1 MNETSSA
8 FARERANKHEKS
20 RSDHLLSKDSSRDGK
35 LKNSDNALVPF
46 KPPQIRPNEN
56 QPGRNLETF
65 RHEYL
70 TQPRTFR
77 NRPSVDSVQIQQ
89 EGIVYSWM
97 VDHQVQNERLIFR
110 RMGFRRRE
118 LNRSLDDGLATESP
132 RNSFTSSRSSGSKK
146 DRSSGIFSLFQWF
159 KKQKSEDSSDLEV
172 SSGLNSPELPRST
185 SITGSVD
192 TLFSTA
198 TANSFAFVH
207 PLQYKPFGLAN
218 QPEIRIAVGP
228 ETNTYRNRIRE
239 RERLR
244 YLEKNISLREKYR
257 LYASGTLPR
266 SADHINELSDYQ
278 ILDVKQSFDHLPGS
292 KYSTLGRKKRKAPP
306 PPVSNSSN
314 SENSLPAAV
323 NQHFNEGILIKQHR
337 RASSEPVKYIK
348 LCHVKGK
355 RRAPQ
360 PPARDNSTDTDIVS
374 LSTTNTNSSKRSKK
388 KRRAPSPPIKK
399 PESDDEHI
407 VHIIREATDNILAD
421 KNSEQQKEDFRD
433 ETISNASTLDIGSSD
448 DVVCT
453 DTLKL
458 ERGILKQNM
467 EKPFSESRI
476 CPSSPVSP
484 RPWYKRTTVNKEMF
498 SAKEKE
504 KRNERDRKK
513 VEEWMLESGFPRR
526 SLLNTDNKYSFFSKA
541 EKSDEKRKSQISIL
555 TNISELDREAA
566 EIIRRGKE
574 KEKSLMESQN
584 AMYFNDNG
592 VANENE
598 IVVNNISENEEPPR
612 KNSAKELISL
622 FNAITNV
629 TKVTVN
635 SSFFSKDTSNLFN
648 KEREKRSEVLHSSII
663 IEKEQSRS
671 SSSSTRDAACTNEV
685 LTTKIISKNGV
696 GLQEHEKPG
705 TSFPV
710 SNSSSE
716 GKIARVTIDEL
727 DEFDAERNS
736 KSQVLYEANRQNR
749 HLSPPIPTITE
760 VSESSAKSSPTS
772 TIGSSNTSELP
783 PEPPSEPVHMKHM
796 HVWVC
801 PRCTLENLRWRITC
815 EACDMWRPN
824 PFELRERSKQNK
836 TLNNTTENQD
846 KCETSVKG
854 APSSHLYPNLT
865 KFTRGNK
872 EENTSNAPSQGSTCN
887 SIINKKEIQDVK
899 YTKNADQEKSLEQK
913 IKLED
918 IGVGS
923 DRLEKDQD
931 KKNMKIKEEEQQQAE
946 EIRKARLA
954 FFNKGNSEGTPSLE
968 KDKAI
973 VKTDKTL
980 ADKTSIVKSDIVPA
994 IMLDSTPVK
1003 TETSSV
1009 IKANKTPLVKVE
1021 AILGMKS
1028 DTSSVIVKTDDVPII
1043 KEDKTLV
1050 SKDINK
1056 STIVITND
1064 DDEKRKLKEMLIEM
1078 KHSLPKRPKPF
1089 KKTVESNIATAN
1101 KIDKA
1106 SDHPSPTPQ
1115 ITKSSAS
1122 TSTYSN
1128 IIPNT
1133 IKSHENEAEAYLVES
1148 ECVIEEIKI
1157 KKPSE
1162 KVSSSVQTSGLVKQI
1177 SPKPKI
1183 SSGKEIF
1190 IPIKVEEHL
1199 IKDGIL
1205 YTSVSKDTR
1214 RIGTGTFELLRPRD
1228 FANIEAI
1235 KTESKSAPV
1244 HLYANVADNE
1254 DGEKNL
1260 KTEETPLNSS
1270 AYIDKL
1276 SKQLTKPQ
1284 GVAHFKARLDM
1295 SNDKNLNTLAIN
1307 RLLKRLEVAIAGGNH
1322 ELAAT
1327 LARELAQLKVN
1338 CSVIR
1343 QKSETPGNE
1352 ILVEMYVEDKVS
1364 HQGPFPMKI
1373 SPTLTV
1379 KDLKDKIEREYEIPA
1394 DVQRWILGKQLAAN
1408 DGVTLDNMGINKDGC
1423 PIFLYLVAPPEI
1435 AQSKTTTDSGVLL
1448 TKLKL
1453 PTINS
1458 TINIDITERDLQE
1471 AGPSGI
1477 NIKTTPEKIETVP
1490 KIVEDITV
1498 VSESQ
1503 SGLNPIGT
1511 LALGWKCEICTL
1523 MNSPTRP
1530 GCAACTTERP
1540 KDYKVPAEYKLS
1552 EAEILRIDNEKVTE
1566 EKSTKADEEEKAKNY
1581 QKLVDLEKDDIIIY
1595 PEAFECPVCLTDYSP
1610 MEGVVLRECLHVFCR
1625 NCISNTIQ
1633 FSEEAEVKCPFRDNN
1648 YTCDS
1653 TLLQREIKAIVPPEV
1668 YEEHLA
1674 KSIALAETKIG
1685 NAFHCKTPDCK
1696 GWCIYEDNVN
1706 TFHCPVCTHINC
1718 LTCQAIHE
1726 GLNCKQ
1732 FQEQLNTNS
1741 DMNIEAKRTKEMLQ
1755 EMVDRGEAMNC
1766 PTCQVVL
1773 MKKWGCDWLRCSMCK
1788 TEICWVTR
1796 GPRWGPN
1803 GKGDTSGGCQC
1814 GVNGVKC
1821 HPKCTYCH

>member
-1 MNETSSA
+1 MLEHYA
-8 FARERANKHEKS
+8 
-20 RSDHLLSKDSSRDGK
+20 LLLFQNLTRDGK
-35 LKNSDNALVPF
+35 LKNSDNALVPI
-46 KPPQIRPNEN
+46 KSPQIRPNEN

-70 TQPRTFR
+70 TQPRPRTAR

-118 LNRSLDDGLATESP
+118 LNRSLEDGLATESP

-207 PLQYKPFGLAN
+207 PLQYRPFGLAN
-218 QPEIRIAVGP
+218 PPEIRIAIGP

-278 ILDVKQSFDHLPGS
+278 ILDVKKSFDQLPGS

-360 PPARDNSTDTDIVS
+360 PPARGNSTDTDIVS

-388 KRRAPSPPIKK
+388 KRRAPSPPKK
-399 PESDDEHI
+399 KSESGDEHI
-407 VHIIREATDNILAD
+407 VNIIREATDNILSD
-421 KNSEQQKEDFRD
+421 KKSEQQKEDSRD
-433 ETISNASTLDIGSSD
+433 ETISNASTLDIGSSE
-448 DVVCT
+448 DVMCT

-467 EKPFSESRI
+467 EKPFSEPKM

-484 RPWYKRTTVNKEMF
+484 RPWYKRTTVNKEMG
-498 SAKEKE
+498 SSKEKE
-504 KRNERDRKK
+504 KKNERDRKK
-513 VEEWMLESGFPRR
+513 VEDWMLESGFPRR
-526 SLLNTDNKYSFFSKA
+526 SLLNTDNKYNFFSKA
-541 EKSDEKRKSQISIL
+541 DKSDEKRKSQISIL

-592 VANENE
+592 IANENE
-598 IVVNNISENEEPPR
+598 VIINNISEKEESPR

-635 SSFFSKDTSNLFN
+635 SSFFSKDSNNLFY
-648 KEREKRSEVLHSSII
+648 KEKDKRSEVLNSSIV
-663 IEKEQSRS
+663 IEKEQNS
-671 SSSSTRDAACTNEV
+671 SSSSSRDTAGV
-685 LTTKIISKNGV
+685 SDILVTKVISKNHV
-696 GLQEHEKPG
+696 SLQEQEKPG

-760 VSESSAKSSPTS
+760 VSEGSAKSSPTS
-772 TIGSSNTSELP
+772 TIGSSNTNSNNSESAP
-783 PEPPSEPVHMKHM
+783 QPSPEPVHMKHM
-796 HVWVC
+796 QVWVC

-824 PFELRERSKQNK
+824 PFELRERSKQSK
-836 TLNNTTENQD
+836 ILNNITENQD
-846 KCETSVKG
+846 KCETGTKSLS
-854 APSSHLYPNLT
+854 PSSHLYPNLS
-865 KFTRGNK
+865 KFTTGNK
-872 EENTSNAPSQGSTCN
+872 EENISNVPIKGSTSN
-887 SIINKKEIQDVK
+887 SIINKKEMQDIK
-899 YTKNADQEKSLEQK
+899 YCKDNDKEKSLDPKNKQEIQVESNGLDKDNKINTVAKEQ
-913 IKLED
+913 
-918 IGVGS
+918 
-923 DRLEKDQD
+923 
-931 KKNMKIKEEEQQQAE
+931 EQQQAE

-954 FFNKGNSEGTPSLE
+954 FFTKENSEGKPSLE
-968 KDKAI
+968 KDITNEKT
-973 VKTDKTL
+973 VKTPISKLGTTL
-980 ADKTSIVKSDIVPA
+980 IVKSDVVSPVKSDLIPV
-994 IMLDSTPVK
+994 VK
-1003 TETSSV
+1003 TENNPAVKS
-1009 IKANKTPLVKVE
+1009 NKFPLVKKE
-1021 AILGMKS
+1021 STTDIKLDSSYTGK
-1028 DTSSVIVKTDDVPII
+1028 TSTTLII
-1043 KEDKTLV
+1043 KEDNIPV

-1056 STIVITND
+1056 STVVITND
-1064 DDEKRKLKEMLIEM
+1064 DEEKRKLKEMLIEM
-1078 KHSLPKRPKPF
+1078 KHSLPKRPKPI
-1089 KKTVESNIATAN
+1089 KKTIEPNITTGNDIN
-1101 KIDKA
+1101 KTN
-1106 SDHPSPTPQ
+1106 DHLNPMPVSKT
-1115 ITKSSAS
+1115 SAS

-1177 SPKPKI
+1177 CPKQKM
-1183 SSGKEIF
+1183 SSGKEVL

-1205 YTSVSKDTR
+1205 YTSVSKDNR

-1244 HLYANVADNE
+1244 HLYANLANNE
-1254 DGEKNL
+1254 DADKNL
-1260 KTEETPLNSS
+1260 KTEEAPLNSP

-1284 GVAHFKARLDM
+1284 GVAHFK
-1295 SNDKNLNTLAIN
+1295 
-1307 RLLKRLEVAIAGGNH
+1307 
-1322 ELAAT
+1322 
-1327 LARELAQLKVN
+1327 
-1338 CSVIR
+1338 
-1343 QKSETPGNE
+1343 
-1352 ILVEMYVEDKVS
+1352 
-1364 HQGPFPMKI
+1364 
-1373 SPTLTV
+1373 
-1379 KDLKDKIEREYEIPA
+1379 
-1394 DVQRWILGKQLAAN
+1394 
-1408 DGVTLDNMGINKDGC
+1408 GIC
-1423 PIFLYLVAPPEI
+1423 YFLRY
-1435 AQSKTTTDSGVLL
+1435 
-1448 TKLKL
+1448 
-1453 PTINS
+1453 
-1458 TINIDITERDLQE
+1458 R
-1471 AGPSGI
+1471 
-1477 NIKTTPEKIETVP
+1477 
-1490 KIVEDITV
+1490 
-1498 VSESQ
+1498 
-1503 SGLNPIGT
+1503 
-1511 LALGWKCEICTL
+1511 
-1523 MNSPTRP
+1523 
-1530 GCAACTTERP
+1530 
-1540 KDYKVPAEYKLS
+1540 
-1552 EAEILRIDNEKVTE
+1552 
-1566 EKSTKADEEEKAKNY
+1566 
-1581 QKLVDLEKDDIIIY
+1581 
-1595 PEAFECPVCLTDYSP
+1595 
-1610 MEGVVLRECLHVFCR
+1610 VF
-1625 NCISNTIQ
+1625 
-1633 FSEEAEVKCPFRDNN
+1633 F
-1648 YTCDS
+1648 
-1653 TLLQREIKAIVPPEV
+1653 
-1668 YEEHLA
+1668 
-1674 KSIALAETKIG
+1674 
-1685 NAFHCKTPDCK
+1685 
-1696 GWCIYEDNVN
+1696 
-1706 TFHCPVCTHINC
+1706 
-1718 LTCQAIHE
+1718 
-1726 GLNCKQ
+1726 
-1732 FQEQLNTNS
+1732 
-1741 DMNIEAKRTKEMLQ
+1741 
-1755 EMVDRGEAMNC
+1755 
-1766 PTCQVVL
+1766 
-1773 MKKWGCDWLRCSMCK
+1773 
-1788 TEICWVTR
+1788 
-1796 GPRWGPN
+1796 
-1803 GKGDTSGGCQC
+1803 
-1814 GVNGVKC
+1814 
-1821 HPKCTYCH
+1821 